1 MYYVF
6 EYITN
11 VEIYCQNLNM
21 QHATMIHLVKHKGLP
36 ALTRSFN
43 QPSKTTK

>member
-21 QHATMIHLVKHKGLP
+21 QHATLI
-36 ALTRSFN
+36 
-43 QPSKTTK
+43 QPRTNTVTP